1 MVPLLEDRV
10 YGGSPLPLAF
20 GGIAS
25 TLKWK
30 GIDVNLLFSYKLGR
44 HVLNAG
50 RGASVGTILRANTAE
65 MMVPIL
71 ADLDKVSFWQKPGDN
86 TDFPINELEI
96 GYILPVF
103 PKQSKHYARVFMS
116 VENVFTIT
124 NSSSP
129 DPESIDI
136 VTGVDSNNNYPLATR
151 FTLGL
156 TLNL

>member
-1 MVPLLEDRV
+1 MEKIN
-10 YGGSPLPLAF
+10 Y
-20 GGIAS
+20 
-25 TLKWK
+25 LKLK
-30 GIDVNLLFSYKLGR
+30 SIS
-44 HVLNAG
+44 
-50 RGASVGTILRANTAE
+50 
-65 MMVPIL
+65 
-71 ADLDKVSFWQKPGDN
+71 
-86 TDFPINELEI
+86 I
-96 GYILPVF
+96 GYTLPVF

-151 FTLGL
+151 YTLGL